1 MKKGRKHDSRNR
13 GKGDYK
19 IAGEKMFVRLI
30 QGEAMVRHQGI
41 HCVILTHT
49 LAMIFIGGLIDT

>member
-1 MKKGRKHDSRNR
+1 MKKGRKHDARNR

-30 QGEAMVRHQGI
+30 QGEIMVRHQGEWEE
-41 HCVILTHT
+41 LSSFLDDLEAQKTKK
-49 LAMIFIGGLIDT
+49 